1 MTLPILLFAL
11 LIALFY
17 GALYHLIR
25 DGGFWRLLL
34 YFVLSISGF
43 VFGHLIGLW
52 REWVFIPLGPL
63 NLGLSSLG
71 SVVLL
76 VVGDWLSRF
85 EVTQGSK
92 V

>member
-1 MTLPILLFAL
+1 MTLPSLLFAL

-25 DGGFWRLLL
+25 GGGFWRLLL
-34 YFVLSISGF
+34 YCSLSIFGFVL
-43 VFGHLIGLW
+43 GHLVGIW
-52 REWVFIPLGPL
+52 REWVFIPLGAL

-71 SVVLL
+71 SIVLL
-76 VVGDWLSRF
+76 VVGDWLSRI
-85 EVTQGSK
+85 EVPQGSK

>member
-17 GALYHLIR
+17 CALYHLIR

-43 VFGHLIGLW
+43 VLGHLLGLW
-52 REWVFIPLGPL
+52 REWMFIPLGPL
-63 NLGLSSLG
+63 NLGLSSIG

-85 EVTQGSK
+85 EVPQGSK